1 VSLNVRML
9 SLEDA
14 IEGGRILAESMMVEP
29 GYASILT
36 DEAVRRQVLVPLVTN
51 AICGAIH
58 ADAAFGA
65 FRDGTLLG
73 VAAFATPGSYPLPSK
88 PDDDGSLLPPYLRQL
103 PSGMLQGLMAYD
115 DACVAHFPDEPAWYL
130 MYLGVHPDA
139 QGTGAGSALLR
150 SALDDILRR
159 ETAPVYLETGT
170 ERNVRFYQRFGFR
183 VREANIALVPGPVRH
198 WTMIRDI
205 QDPRIPAS

>member
-14 IEGGRILAESMMVEP
+14 IESGRILTESMMVEP

-36 DEAVRRQVLVPLVTN
+36 DEAVRRQVLIPLMTN
-51 AICGAIH
+51 AICGAIDV
-58 ADAAFGA
+58 DAAFGA

-73 VAAFATPGSYPLPSK
+73 VAAFATPGSYPLPPT
-88 PDDDGSLLPPYLRQL
+88 PDDSPLLPPYLRRL
-103 PSGMLQGLMAYD
+103 PPGMLQGLIAYD

-150 SALDDILRR
+150 GALDTILRR

-170 ERNVRFYQRFGFR
+170 ERNVRFYERFGFR

-205 QDPRIPAS
+205 TDSGSPAR